1 MMYLL
6 FRAKENSDVDVY
18 TVHEPQHPAFNR
30 VDRAAAFVFVRDGF
44 SWGAALL
51 SPVYLAAKGQWLAFA
66 AYVVILVTAGAALY
80 SVGLHQ
86 TWLPFVVI
94 GLNIFLGFEAS
105 TLERMWLTYRGWSEL
120 GTVMG
125 KNLPEC
131 ERRFIENWVNTQ
143 PATTQVQTLSA
154 EPGLFPTSL
163 FATSLRRLIPG
174 RA

>member
-6 FRAKENSDVDVY
+6 FRAKDNSDVDVY
-18 TVHEPQHPAFNR
+18 TVHEPPHPPANR
-30 VDRAAAFVFVRDGF
+30 VDRAATFIFIRDGF

-51 SPVYLAAKGQWLAFA
+51 SPVYLAAKGQWFAFA
-66 AYVVILVTAGAALY
+66 AYFALVAAAGAALY
-80 SVGLHQ
+80 SLGLHE
-86 TWLPFVVI
+86 TWLPFLLI
-94 GLNIFLGFEAS
+94 GLNIYLGFEAS
-105 TLERMWLTYRGWSEL
+105 TLERMWLNYRGWTEL

-131 ERRFIENWVNTQ
+131 ERRFIENWVNAQ
-143 PATTQVQTLSA
+143 PPTTEIQTLSP
-154 EPGLFPTSL
+154 EPGL